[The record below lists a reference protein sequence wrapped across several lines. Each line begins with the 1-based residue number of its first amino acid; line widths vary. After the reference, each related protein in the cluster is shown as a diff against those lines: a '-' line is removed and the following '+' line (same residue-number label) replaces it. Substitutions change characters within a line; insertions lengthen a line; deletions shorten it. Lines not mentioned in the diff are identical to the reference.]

1 MRVEQEERRYFSNLS
16 ARWYNDAMTRF
27 WGIADAD
34 LPASPLI
41 NLLYL
46 LPLTH
51 GIVGDLPHTQQC
63 FENVLGHPVQLR
75 VVGPLRYALA
85 GPAGNAPAV
94 PASGFLGNLALGR
107 DLALGG
113 DYQETLPT
121 LEISLQ
127 GLSVAELGLPERG
140 LARESPRATLRVL
153 RGF

>member
-1 MRVEQEERRYFSNLS
+1 
-16 ARWYNDAMTRF
+16 MTRF

-127 GLSVAELGLPERG
+127 GLSVAELETCLSG
-140 LARESPRATLRVL
+140 T
-153 RGF
+153 